1 MAKKKV
7 SKKVSK
13 KKVSKKKIS
22 KEKLLEMAEEIAETW
37 AEEADTDTLV
47 DYYREGQL
55 RYLLKEVSPENV
67 LKVYRYI
74 QNRGVDY

>member
-22 KEKLLEMAEEIAETW
+22 KKELIKMAEEIAEVWT
-37 AEEADTDTLV
+37 EEADTDTLE

-55 RYLLKEVSPENV
+55 NYLLKEVSPENIS
-67 LKVYRYI
+67 KVYRYI
-74 QNRGVDY
+74 QSRGVDY